1 MGITLAPQAGMLTDH
16 DPDIATGVRS
26 NIPVVPKSVRKARK
40 LSRSARFKAC
50 RVPLNILP
58 NFLKSFIG
66 PTDKNPSQT
75 SRQPLAERQSYIS
88 NTHRLPFLQRS

>member
-1 MGITLAPQAGMLTDH
+1 MLTDH

-66 PTDKNPSQT
+66 PTTRTQVRRADSP
-75 SRQPLAERQSYIS
+75 
-88 NTHRLPFLQRS
+88 